1 MADAICM
8 EGAYKI
14 MNVNK
19 VKQAKD
25 IIANATKDEQ
35 LLKDAVKDIINELE
49 NLERRMVE
57 IVEVM
62 HGNGQVQ
69 KENADVVESEAD
81 NIMMA
86 LAREQAKH
94 DPEWAAMLKELDEFE
109 NQIAELTDVLG
120 SV

>member
-1 MADAICM
+1 M
-8 EGAYKI
+8 EGAYQK
-14 MNVNK
+14 MNK
-19 VKQAKD
+19 DKAKQAKD
-25 IIANATKDEQ
+25 IIANAAKDDQE
-35 LLKDAVKDIINELE
+35 LKDAVKDIINELE

-69 KENADVVESEAD
+69 KENADFVGSEAD
-81 NIMMA
+81 NIMRA

-94 DPEWAAMLKELDEFE
+94 DPEWAAMLKELDESE
-109 NQIAELTDVLG
+109 NQIAELTDILG